1 MLLSASC
8 VVLVLLVRMV
18 PAPEE
23 VVGLLL
29 PFRGDSTV
37 GGAIPLPS
45 SVVGAA
51 AAATSPLRALEAAR
65 DAFTALA
72 ASAAV
77 PLTRGLDE
85 HVKVGRSCVL
95 HHK

>member
-1 MLLSASC
+1 
-8 VVLVLLVRMV
+8 MV

-37 GGAIPLPS
+37 GGAIPSPS
-45 SVVGAA
+45 SVVGAV
-51 AAATSPLRALEAAR
+51 AAATSALRALEAAR

-95 HHK
+95 HRK